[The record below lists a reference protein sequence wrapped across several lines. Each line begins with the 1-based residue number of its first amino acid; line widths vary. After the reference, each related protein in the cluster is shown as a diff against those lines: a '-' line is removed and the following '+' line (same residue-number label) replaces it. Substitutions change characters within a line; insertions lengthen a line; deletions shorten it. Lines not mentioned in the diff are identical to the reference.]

1 MPELRLRDWV
11 KVVDDT
17 ERSPVIIHAPHGGTS
32 IPEESRD
39 EFVITDGEL
48 DAEILALTD
57 HAVDAFARAAL
68 RQAGGSAV
76 INRLS
81 RFVVDVERFPGPEEE
96 KNAVGMG
103 VLYTHGSQRQL
114 VRSIP
119 AEAVA
124 SYMRFFDEYSSVL
137 ANLVNLA
144 IARHGRAII
153 VDVHSYHRAV
163 LPHELH
169 ASEPRPELCV
179 GYEEFH
185 IDAELRDAVA
195 TCFADFE
202 QGDNQT
208 FHGSY
213 VPLEHYQRDKRVQSV
228 MLEIRRDR
236 YMDEVTGKRDAR
248 RVKAIGASLAS
259 LVERYSNVTTCE
271 GSAPSSST
279 EGAGNG

>member
-1 MPELRLRDWV
+1 MPELQLRDWV
-11 KVVDDT
+11 KVVDGT
-17 ERSPVIIHAPHGGTS
+17 MSSPVIIHAPHGGTS
-32 IPEESRD
+32 IPAESRK
-39 EFVITDGEL
+39 EFVVTDAEL

-57 HAVDAFARAAL
+57 HSVDDFARAAK
-68 RQAGGSAV
+68 RRAGGSVV

-119 AEAVA
+119 DEAVA
-124 SYMRFFDEYSSVL
+124 DYMRFFVEYSVL
-137 ANLVNLA
+137 LARLVNRA
-144 IARHGRAII
+144 IAAHGRAII
-153 VDVHSYHRAV
+153 IDVHSYHRAV

-169 ASEPRPELCV
+169 VTEPRPELCV

-185 IDAELRDAVA
+185 MSDELRGAVA
-195 TCFADFE
+195 DCFAGFE

-213 VPLEHYQRDKRVQSV
+213 VPLEHYRRDARVQSV
-228 MLEIRRDR
+228 MLEIRRDM
-236 YMDEVTGKRDAR
+236 YMDEATGARNTKRVSD
-248 RVKAIGASLAS
+248 IGASLAA
-259 LVERYSNVTTCE
+259 LVERFTPVTTCE
-271 GSAPSSST
+271 GFAPGAMSGVSAHD
-279 EGAGNG
+279 